1 MSAGRV
7 AVLRTANAQ
16 LRRRPLLLVLQR
28 CRPLSASGRRTFGSC
43 RVWHGE
49 ARRPA
54 PSDGA
59 GGSNGQLPCP
69 GEGIEDERVREI
81 FRCDGIE
88 PNAVTMRRRVQF
100 AMGSEFAAAQVA
112 NLYFLRGTMEYTAT
126 TLFIENSNAFLA
138 MHIYAVWKY
147 AAFLRDAL
155 LARHVTNVS
164 VVVPSPGMD
173 ALLAARGAPA
183 LGSSPGDEPLRF
195 EVASSIEPIVV
206 LVQTGPWLRRLR
218 LVAGADGG
226 ASSANERVSFGQML
240 GSGLLHLD
248 REMGEVVDERSLEAL
263 LHAPLFV
270 EAEDV
275 TTDVDAAK
283 RAYIGDDRLAM
294 FLSEGV
300 DAEQTQGL
308 NKHPVARRVLRINGG
323 RFLDGF
329 GWLALAMGLGSVVLW
344 CKPRN

>member
-1 MSAGRV
+1 MRS
-7 AVLRTANAQ
+7 LPCTFT
-16 LRRRPLLLVLQR
+16 L
-28 CRPLSASGRRTFGSC
+28 FGSTPRFC
-43 RVWHGE
+43 VMRFSPDTSPTFRWSSLRQGWTRCWLHE
-49 ARRPA
+49 AR
-54 PSDGA
+54 
-59 GGSNGQLPCP
+59 
-69 GEGIEDERVREI
+69 
-81 FRCDGIE
+81 
-88 PNAVTMRRRVQF
+88 
-100 AMGSEFAAAQVA
+100 
-112 NLYFLRGTMEYTAT
+112 
-126 TLFIENSNAFLA
+126 
-138 MHIYAVWKY
+138 
-147 AAFLRDAL
+147 
-155 LARHVTNVS
+155 
-164 VVVPSPGMD
+164 
-173 ALLAARGAPA
+173 
-183 LGSSPGDEPLRF
+183 RF